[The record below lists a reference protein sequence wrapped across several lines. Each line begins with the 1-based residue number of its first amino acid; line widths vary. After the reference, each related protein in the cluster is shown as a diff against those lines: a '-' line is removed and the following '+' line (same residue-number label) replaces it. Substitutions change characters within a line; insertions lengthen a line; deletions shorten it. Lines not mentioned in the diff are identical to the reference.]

1 MLDAFTLDQLRMFVA
16 IVDEGS
22 FSAAARRL
30 QRVQSA
36 ISHAMANLESILGL
50 TLWDRQTRVP
60 RLTESGEALLLAAR
74 RVLSEVDQ
82 LRRTADGLAG
92 GLEAQLGLCVDQVFP
107 VQGLVDLGH
116 RFAVAF
122 PTVSLRIHT
131 ETLQSVAERVFDDT
145 CQLAVVGPAA
155 ETRDLVRHHVTSVRM
170 LPCVGRDHPLA
181 RVRGKLGAAQLVDQ
195 VQIVL
200 SERGQQ
206 RVPDQAVLSQ
216 RTWRVADLS
225 TKHELIRAGLGWGNL
240 PEHLVREDLS
250 RRRLVL
256 IRPEAWPPR
265 GHMLSLTL
273 VHRPGL
279 TLGPATRWLIDNLT
293 VVCRREVDT
302 SGQGSASTGES
313 RPAVARVARSAGGR
327 ARFKRVP

>member
-1 MLDAFTLDQLRMFVA
+1 MLDAFTLDQLRMFA
-16 IVDEGS
+16 TIVDEGS

-36 ISHAMANLESILGL
+36 VSHAMANLESVLGL

-60 RLTESGEALLLAAR
+60 RLTEAGQVLLMSAR
-74 RVLSEVDQ
+74 RVLGEVDQ
-82 LRRTADGLAG
+82 LRRTAEGLAG
-92 GLEAQLGLCVDQVFP
+92 GLEGQIGLCVDQIFP
-107 VQGLVDLGH
+107 VQGLVDLGR
-116 RFAVAF
+116 RFAIAF
-122 PTVSLRIHT
+122 PTVGLRIHT
-131 ETLQSVAERVFDDT
+131 ETLQSVVERVFDGT

-155 ETRDLVRHHVTSVRM
+155 ETRDLVRYHVNAVRM
-170 LPCVGRDHPLA
+170 LACVGRDHPLA
-181 RVRGKLGAAQLVDQ
+181 KVRGRLSAEQLIDQ

-240 PEHLVREDLS
+240 PEHLVREDLL
-250 RRRLVL
+250 RRRLIR
-256 IRPEAWPPR
+256 IRPEAWNPQ
-265 GHMLSLTL
+265 GHTLALTA

-279 TLGPATRWLIDNLT
+279 TLGPATRWLLGTLT
-293 VVCRREVDT
+293 EVCRREV
-302 SGQGSASTGES
+302 TG
-313 RPAVARVARSAGGR
+313 RPAKAERAR
-327 ARFKRVP
+327 ARFKPVE